1 MCEPVQPWV
10 FCVKSPELKE
20 GSNISAVQP
29 SARTGGTIVAIG
41 LLLFVA
47 AFLWLKYSVSLQVRG
62 QKMIRRVVDL
72 PVVENESF
80 FLGLTRWFGA
90 IFIGLMGLLC
100 LIFGLVGLTTGR

>member
-29 SARTGGTIVAIG
+29 SARTGGSIVAAIG

-47 AFLWLKYSVSLQVRG
+47 AFLWLK
-62 QKMIRRVVDL
+62 
-72 PVVENESF
+72 
-80 FLGLTRWFGA
+80 
-90 IFIGLMGLLC
+90 
-100 LIFGLVGLTTGR
+100 